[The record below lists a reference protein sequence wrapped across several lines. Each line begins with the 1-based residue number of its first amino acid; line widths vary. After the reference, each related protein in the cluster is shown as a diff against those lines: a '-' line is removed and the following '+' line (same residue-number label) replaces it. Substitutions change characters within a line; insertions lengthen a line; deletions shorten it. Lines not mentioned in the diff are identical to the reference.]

1 MNVPKLSNIQLFF
14 NVISV
19 KQSAPLTKELC
30 SSARLNLVCFFL
42 FFSSVHLNETG
53 ILKHGLVIL
62 LLSCYARI
70 ADKCKREGR

>member
-42 FFSSVHLNETG
+42 FFPVCT
-53 ILKHGLVIL
+53 
-62 LLSCYARI
+62 
-70 ADKCKREGR
+70 